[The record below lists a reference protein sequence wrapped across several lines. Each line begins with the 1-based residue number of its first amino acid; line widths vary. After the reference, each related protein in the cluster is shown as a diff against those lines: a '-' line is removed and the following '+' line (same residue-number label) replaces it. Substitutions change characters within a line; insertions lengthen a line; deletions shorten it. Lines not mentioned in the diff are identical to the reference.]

1 MLRFGVEEEFML
13 VDPRRLVPVPRGRDI
28 RDRISVREE
37 LAPQIGGEFLA
48 AQLEYATT
56 IHTGITAAVTE
67 LAEFRTALGDAA
79 GELAVIPLAGGTP
92 FDVDGAAAIVPTERY
107 LRIASEFGEMLV
119 EHQVNGLHV
128 HVEVIDPDA
137 RVRALNGV
145 RDWLPFLLA
154 VTGDSPFWHGRDTG
168 FESWRNVIL
177 RRMPTAGCP
186 PEFDD
191 AVDYCRRTQRL
202 VEMGAVLDLGS
213 IAWAAR
219 LSERYPTVE
228 VRVFDAQLS
237 LDDTAMAAALAR
249 AIVDTSAQHATRSRA
264 PAELVD
270 AALWEAGRRGAAA
283 RLPDPLDGTMSSV
296 WSLAERLVEWIRP
309 SLEASGDL
317 EPVVDGLD
325 RIRRQG
331 TGAARQ
337 RERYRGSGEVGLR
350 EMYREA
356 CDGRVRSTPALLA
369 MPFDE
374 VAGLVSSPFPPTVR
388 QGSVAS

>member
-107 LRIASEFGEMLV
+107 LHIASEFGEMLV

-270 AALWEAGRRGAAA
+270 AALW
-283 RLPDPLDGTMSSV
+283 
-296 WSLAERLVEWIRP
+296 
-309 SLEASGDL
+309 
-317 EPVVDGLD
+317 
-325 RIRRQG
+325 
-331 TGAARQ
+331 
-337 RERYRGSGEVGLR
+337 
-350 EMYREA
+350 
-356 CDGRVRSTPALLA
+356 
-369 MPFDE
+369 
-374 VAGLVSSPFPPTVR
+374 
-388 QGSVAS
+388 